1 MNKSIL
7 IVVCDF
13 LIISILSLVD
23 FDSGKAEQA
32 AQEEQIAV
40 EAVENFSDAQLV
52 DLLKMSLDKEREK
65 RMELDKDISRL
76 SESVES
82 TKAQSERRKKLL
94 EAREMEISQLA
105 KTKESLEREKE
116 SIQKKAKDLETR
128 VTDID
133 KKNALLNEEIISA
146 TKRLE
151 KSNLERIE
159 LERKLGDMRQT
170 DTASQAKL
178 KLLQEEL
185 KRNKDHLENLKAESE
200 KLKDE
205 NRAMELEKQALA
217 TRLEVA
223 STKSQIY
230 AENLKRTQ
238 ALVDIEKA
246 EKRTIQHHAN
256 VLAEGVGELAQS
268 QEKIAKNV
276 AQLRAKTASE
286 VFADV
291 KGNLVW
297 INITSSSK
305 GLFGSSVSN
314 DEIRAP
320 IVEFGGRLY
329 ALFDSYST
337 VLRPMLNRPAIPPET
352 LSVSVIS
359 DGNLKITP
367 ERILALK
374 EDPRILAVEIPHSYA
389 SRISKKPLKLS
400 ENPYKFSESVLVEP
414 TRLYYGQ
421 IPFKVDFGYA
431 DYANMDVGLFES
443 LFGEFAPSE
452 GDVMMSR
459 GGEFLG
465 FAVNSSYAVVF
476 RNITTLSELK
486 TGKGYTKV
494 NFTLFM
500 ASAAERLRSYPIK
513 LK

>member
-133 KKNALLNEEIISA
+133 RKNALLNEEIISA
-146 TKRLE
+146 AKRLE
-151 KSNLERIE
+151 KSNQERIE

-185 KRNKDHLENLKAESE
+185 KRNKDHLESLKVESE

-205 NRAMELEKQALA
+205 N
-217 TRLEVA
+217 
-223 STKSQIY
+223 
-230 AENLKRTQ
+230 
-238 ALVDIEKA
+238 
-246 EKRTIQHHAN
+246 
-256 VLAEGVGELAQS
+256 G
-268 QEKIAKNV
+268 
-276 AQLRAKTASE
+276 
-286 VFADV
+286 
-291 KGNLVW
+291 
-297 INITSSSK
+297 
-305 GLFGSSVSN
+305 
-314 DEIRAP
+314 
-320 IVEFGGRLY
+320 
-329 ALFDSYST
+329 
-337 VLRPMLNRPAIPPET
+337 
-352 LSVSVIS
+352 
-359 DGNLKITP
+359 
-367 ERILALK
+367 
-374 EDPRILAVEIPHSYA
+374 
-389 SRISKKPLKLS
+389 KPLESATSYRHQFDQLYGLL
-400 ENPYKFSESVLVEP
+400 ENRIGK
-414 TRLYYGQ
+414 
-421 IPFKVDFGYA
+421 
-431 DYANMDVGLFES
+431 ANPAHE
-443 LFGEFAPSE
+443 
-452 GDVMMSR
+452 
-459 GGEFLG
+459 
-465 FAVNSSYAVVF
+465 
-476 RNITTLSELK
+476 
-486 TGKGYTKV
+486 
-494 NFTLFM
+494 
-500 ASAAERLRSYPIK
+500 
-513 LK
+513 

>member
-23 FDSGKAEQA
+23 FDSGKAEEA
-32 AQEEQIAV
+32 IRETEVAV

-65 RMELDKDISRL
+65 RIELDKDISKL
-76 SESVES
+76 SESVEN
-82 TKAQSERRKKLL
+82 TKAQSESRRKLL
-94 EAREMEISQLA
+94 EAREKEISQLA

-116 SIQKKAKDLETR
+116 SIQRKAKDLEQR

-133 KKNALLNEEIISA
+133 RKNALLNEEILSA
-146 TKRLE
+146 AKRLE
-151 KSNLERIE
+151 KSNMERVE
-159 LERKLGDMRQT
+159 LERKLGDMRIT

-178 KLLQEEL
+178 KLLQDEL
-185 KRNKDHLENLKAESE
+185 KRNKDHLESLKAESE
-200 KLKDE
+200 KLKSE

-223 STKSQIY
+223 STKTQIY

-238 ALVDIEKA
+238 ALVDIEKS

-268 QEKIAKNV
+268 QEAMAKNI
-276 AQLRAKTASE
+276 AGLRAKTASE
-286 VFADV
+286 IFSDV
-291 KGNLVW
+291 KGNLIWV
-297 INITSSSK
+297 NITSSSR
-305 GLFGSSVSN
+305 GLFGSSISN

-320 IVEFGGRLY
+320 LVAFGGKIF
-329 ALFDSYST
+329 ALFDSYPT
-337 VLRPMLNRPAIPPET
+337 VLRPVLNRPAIPPES
-352 LSVSVIS
+352 LSVSIVANGS
-359 DGNLKITP
+359 LKISP
-367 ERILALK
+367 GKIFSLR
-374 EDPRILAVEIPHSYA
+374 EDPRILAVEVPSDFVAKA
-389 SRISKKPLKLS
+389 SIKPLKIAA
-400 ENPYKFSESVLVEP
+400 NPYRFSESVLVEP
-414 TRLYYGQ
+414 SRLYYGQ
-421 IPFKVDFGYA
+421 VPFKVDFGYSN
-431 DYANMDVGLFES
+431 YAQMDVGLFQS

-465 FAVNSSYAVVF
+465 FAVNSSYAAVF
-476 RNITTLSELK
+476 RGITTLSELK
-486 TGKGYTKV
+486 TGTAYNKV
-494 NFTLFM
+494 NFSVFM
-500 ASAAERLRSYPIK
+500 ANTAERLRSFPIK